1 MTSSREKRG
10 AGDHRRRVRVVGP
23 DRDGGD
29 PGLPQLRLRSRRLL
43 LRTLR
48 LRSRDVNVP
57 KTPRPERRP
66 RLAASARRAQLVEV
80 GRKVFAERG
89 YEATAVEEI
98 AERAGISKPIVY
110 EHFGGKEGL
119 YAVIVDREIEYI
131 VSCIVEAISTGSP
144 RERLERA
151 ALAFLTYVK
160 ERPGGFAV
168 LLRDAPAS
176 KRSGEMPALM
186 YDLADRVG
194 AIFTDQFR
202 KAGFDAKAAPIYA
215 HALVGMVA
223 FVGQWWTEGRKPP
236 PVESGAS
243 HLTALAG
250 TGVCHR
256 PRLPDPLAD
265 AG

>member
-1 MTSSREKRG
+1 M
-10 AGDHRRRVRVVGP
+10 
-23 DRDGGD
+23 
-29 PGLPQLRLRSRRLL
+29 
-43 LRTLR
+43 
-48 LRSRDVNVP
+48 P

-89 YEATAVEEI
+89 YEATSVEEI

-119 YAVIVDREIEYI
+119 YAVIVDREIEQI

-176 KRSGEMPALM
+176 KGSGEMPALM
-186 YDLADRVG
+186 HDLADRVG
-194 AIFTDQFR
+194 TIFTEQFR
-202 KAGFDAKAAPIYA
+202 RAGYDAKTAP
-215 HALVGMVA
+215 
-223 FVGQWWTEGRKPP
+223 
-236 PVESGAS
+236 
-243 HLTALAG
+243 
-250 TGVCHR
+250 
-256 PRLPDPLAD
+256 D
-265 AG
+265 A

>member
-1 MTSSREKRG
+1 MGRG
-10 AGDHRRRVRVVGP
+10 
-23 DRDGGD
+23 
-29 PGLPQLRLRSRRLL
+29 
-43 LRTLR
+43 
-48 LRSRDVNVP
+48 P
-57 KTPRPERRP
+57 KPERRP

-80 GRKVFAERG
+80 GRTVFAQRG
-89 YEATAVEEI
+89 YEATSVEEI

-119 YAVIVDREIEYI
+119 YAVIVDREVAYI
-131 VSCIVEAISTGSP
+131 VERIVEAISTGSP

-151 ALAFLTYVK
+151 ALAFLTYVE

-194 AIFTDQFR
+194 AIFAEQFR
-202 KAGFDAKAAPIYA
+202 KAGYDAKAAPIYA

-223 FVGQWWTEGRKPP
+223 FVGQWWTESRKPP
-236 PVESGAS
+236 PVETVAGHIA
-243 HLTALAG
+243 ALAWMG
-250 TGVCHR
+250 LRHLPRRPALLATTGR
-256 PRLPDPLAD
+256 RS
-265 AG
+265 